1 MIIAI
6 DIGNTDIA
14 IGGFDNDSLKFVT
27 RVSTDVTKTE
37 NEYESAIYQMLELKG
52 VKSEDVCGAVI
63 SSVVPTLSSVMH
75 SVMKGL
81 YGVDALHVSNDIDIG
96 IDIICDDPKTVG
108 ADLICACV
116 AAHYIYGSP
125 SLIVDMGTATKMIA
139 VNDDGAFIGVSIMPG
154 VMMGMRALSSG
165 TAQLPQFCLNAPKR
179 AIGTNTLDCL
189 KSGTVFGNA
198 AMVDGMIDRFCEEY
212 GRELPVYATGGFSHA
227 IIPHCK
233 HKIKLDDHLVLLGLN
248 IIYKRNK

>member
-52 VKSEDVCGAVI
+52 VKSENVCGAVI

-81 YGVDALHVSNDIDIG
+81 YGGHKRRSANI
-96 IDIICDDPKTVG
+96 
-108 ADLICACV
+108 V
-116 AAHYIYGSP
+116 A
-125 SLIVDMGTATKMIA
+125 SLF
-139 VNDDGAFIGVSIMPG
+139 N
-154 VMMGMRALSSG
+154 
-165 TAQLPQFCLNAPKR
+165 NKR
-179 AIGTNTLDCL
+179 RR
-189 KSGTVFGNA
+189 
-198 AMVDGMIDRFCEEY
+198 RF
-212 GRELPVYATGGFSHA
+212 R
-227 IIPHCK
+227 
-233 HKIKLDDHLVLLGLN
+233 
-248 IIYKRNK
+248 R